1 MTQYSAIAKHC
12 WEKDHL
18 MNWEGAHFVYK
29 NKQVGQRRV
38 VEGALINV
46 GNSLEGNKSFTQE
59 DIQTDL
65 LVCKSLKIDIN
76 KYSKS
81 PDTASS
87 LPSQV
92 AEVMEITDV
101 TGTEAAETRGQQSN
115 NYQLPTLNSGS
126 QDLRRSQR
134 IASQQNSAVI

>member
-1 MTQYSAIAKHC
+1 MAQYSAIAKHC

-18 MNWEGAHFVYK
+18 MDWENAQIIYK

-38 VEGALINV
+38 VDGALINV
-46 GNSLEGNKSFTQE
+46 GDSLEGNKPFTQE
-59 DIQTDL
+59 DIQTDM

-76 KYSKS
+76 KFSKS

-101 TGTEAAETRGQQSN
+101 TGTEAAVTRRQQSN
-115 NYQLPTLNSGS
+115 NYQLPTRNSGS

-134 IASQQNSAVI
+134 IASQQNSAVT